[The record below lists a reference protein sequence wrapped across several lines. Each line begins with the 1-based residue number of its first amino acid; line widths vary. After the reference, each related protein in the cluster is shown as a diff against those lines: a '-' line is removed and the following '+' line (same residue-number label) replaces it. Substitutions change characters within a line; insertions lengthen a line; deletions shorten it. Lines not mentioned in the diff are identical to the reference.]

1 MIDLRYCASTTDS
14 LQGQGIWRH
23 EGESTMDAAQELIGL
38 QHDWMEAVKRRDLEF
53 LEHLLAPEFSLI
65 TGRPGIET
73 RTRQQYLDV
82 TRDRYT
88 LESFEYVDLDV
99 HAYGDFGFTRSR
111 YSQRGW
117 MDDMKRDQ
125 AFLMTDVWVRRNGS
139 WQAVS
144 RHISPLDSAR

>member
-1 MIDLRYCASTTDS
+1 MDE
-14 LQGQGIWRH
+14 RH
-23 EGESTMDAAQELIGL
+23 ELIRL
-38 QHDWMEAVKRRDLEF
+38 EHDWMEAVKRRDIEF
-53 LEHLLAPEFSLI
+53 LERLLGPEFILL

-82 TRDRYT
+82 TRDEYT
-88 LESFEYVDLDV
+88 LESFEYVEIDS
-99 HAYGDFGFTRSR
+99 HAYGDFGFVRSR

-117 MDDMKRDQ
+117 MNDKQRNQ
-125 AFLMTDVWVRRNGS
+125 AFLMTDVWVRRNGE

>member
-1 MIDLRYCASTTDS
+1 MSSGVTSVTASE
-14 LQGQGIWRH
+14 QV
-23 EGESTMDAAQELIGL
+23 QELARL
-38 QHDWMEAVKRRDLEF
+38 QHEWMDAVKRRDIDF
-53 LEHLLAPEFSLI
+53 LERLLAPEFSLI

-88 LESFEYVDLDV
+88 LESFEYVELDA
-99 HAYGDFGFTRSR
+99 HAYGDFGFVRSR
-111 YSQRGW
+111 YSQRGR
-117 MDDMKRDQ
+117 MEDMQRNQ

-144 RHISPLDSAR
+144 RHISPLETER

>member
-1 MIDLRYCASTTDS
+1 
-14 LQGQGIWRH
+14 
-23 EGESTMDAAQELIGL
+23 MDEVQELTRL
-38 QHDWMEAVKRRDLEF
+38 QHAWMEAVKRRDIEF
-53 LEHLLAPEFSLI
+53 LERLLGPEFILI

-88 LESFEYVDLDV
+88 LKSFEYVELDV
-99 HAYGDFGFTRSR
+99 HAYGDFGFARSR

-117 MDDMKRDQ
+117 MNDKQRNQ
-125 AFLMTDVWVRRNGS
+125 AFLMTDVWVRRDGS

-144 RHISPLDSAR
+144 RHISPLDSPR

>member
-1 MIDLRYCASTTDS
+1 
-14 LQGQGIWRH
+14 
-23 EGESTMDAAQELIGL
+23 MDEVQELTRL
-38 QHDWMEAVKRRDLEF
+38 QHAWMEAVERRDIEF
-53 LEHLLAPEFSLI
+53 LEQLLGPEFILI

-99 HAYGDFGFTRSR
+99 HAYGNFGFARSR

-117 MDDMKRDQ
+117 MDDKQRNQ
-125 AFLMTDVWVRRNGS
+125 AFLMTDVWVRRDGS

-144 RHISPLDSAR
+144 RHISPLDSPR

>member
-1 MIDLRYCASTTDS
+1 M
-14 LQGQGIWRH
+14 
-23 EGESTMDAAQELIGL
+23 GEEQELIRL
-38 QHDWMEAVKRRDLEF
+38 QHEWMDAVKRRDIEF
-53 LEHLLAPEFSLI
+53 LERLLGPEFLLI

-88 LESFEYVDLDV
+88 LESFDYVELDA
-99 HAYGDFGFTRSR
+99 HAYGDFGFVRSR

-117 MDDMKRDQ
+117 MDDKERHQ
-125 AFLMTDVWVRRNGS
+125 AFLMTDVWVRRDGG

>member
-1 MIDLRYCASTTDS
+1 MDE
-14 LQGQGIWRH
+14 RH
-23 EGESTMDAAQELIGL
+23 ELIRRE
-38 QHDWMEAVKRRDLEF
+38 HDWMEAVKRRDIEF
-53 LEHLLAPEFSLI
+53 LERLLGPEFILL

-82 TRDRYT
+82 TRDEYT
-88 LESFEYVDLDV
+88 LESFEYVEIDA
-99 HAYGDFGFTRSR
+99 HAYGDFGFVRSR

-117 MDDMKRDQ
+117 MNDKQRNQ
-125 AFLMTDVWVRRNGS
+125 AFLMTDVWVRRNGE

>member
-1 MIDLRYCASTTDS
+1 
-14 LQGQGIWRH
+14 
-23 EGESTMDAAQELIGL
+23 MDEVQELTRL
-38 QHDWMEAVKRRDLEF
+38 QHAWMEAVERRDIEF
-53 LEHLLAPEFSLI
+53 LERLLGPEFILI

-88 LESFEYVDLDV
+88 LESFEYVELDV
-99 HAYGDFGFTRSR
+99 HAYGDFGFARSR

-117 MDDMKRDQ
+117 MDDKQRNQ
-125 AFLMTDVWVRRNGS
+125 AFLMTDVWVRRDGS

-144 RHISPLDSAR
+144 RHISPLDSPR

>member
-1 MIDLRYCASTTDS
+1 
-14 LQGQGIWRH
+14 
-23 EGESTMDAAQELIGL
+23 MDEEQALIRL
-38 QHDWMEAVKRRDLEF
+38 QHEWMEAVKRRDIPF
-53 LEHLLAPEFSLI
+53 LEQLLGPEFSLI

-82 TRDRYT
+82 TRDHYT
-88 LESFEYVDLDV
+88 LESFEYVELEV
-99 HAYGDFGFTRSR
+99 HAYGGFGFARSR

-117 MDDMKRDQ
+117 MDDKKRDQ
-125 AFLMTDVWVRRNGS
+125 AFLMTDVWVRRNGR